1 MTKFLENLKIEILKN
16 QLIPF
21 KYNNK
26 INIMLNKGKD
36 YYNKYIN
43 ILQLLLLLLLILLI
57 ILKLENIYITLEYYK
72 IYESLI
78 VQTQINKLNILSLF
92 SYNNLVFNTFKNYKS
107 KSCTK
112 YTSISNVNITE
123 QLKKMNLKNQAGQ

>member
-26 INIMLNKGKD
+26 INIILNKGTD

-43 ILQLLLLLLLILLI
+43 ILQLLL
-57 ILKLENIYITLEYYK
+57 
-72 IYESLI
+72 
-78 VQTQINKLNILSLF
+78 
-92 SYNNLVFNTFKNYKS
+92 
-107 KSCTK
+107 
-112 YTSISNVNITE
+112 
-123 QLKKMNLKNQAGQ
+123 